1 MRSFHW
7 PLLVLSAVMTFAI
20 VSLLETGPLVGQE
33 AEGEKKE
40 GEEGTSHGLT

>member
-7 PLLVLSAVMTFAI
+7 PLLVLGAVMTFATA
-20 VSLLETGPLVGQE
+20 SLLETGPLIGQE

-40 GEEGTSHGLT
+40 GEEGVSQEPT